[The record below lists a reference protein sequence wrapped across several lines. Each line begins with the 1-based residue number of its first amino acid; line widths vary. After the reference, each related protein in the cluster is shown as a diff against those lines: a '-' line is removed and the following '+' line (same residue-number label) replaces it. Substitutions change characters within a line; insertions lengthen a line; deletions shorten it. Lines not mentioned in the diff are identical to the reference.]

1 MKKYNKGFTLIEL
14 MAVLVILG
22 ILATIVVVNVSP
34 VFQRANLEKV
44 RADMAQTTK
53 ALELYKFN
61 EMTYPNTSQGLDAL
75 ITPHSELK
83 NPFLF
88 PDGGYISS
96 IPLDPWGR
104 EYLYI
109 YPPQKS
115 RNFDL
120 FTLGADGLEGGTGEN
135 TDLGNWI
142 QQQKRLYFN

>member
-142 QQQKRLYFN
+142 Q

>member
-1 MKKYNKGFTLIEL
+1 MKKFNKGFTLIEL

-142 QQQKRLYFN
+142 Q

>member
-1 MKKYNKGFTLIEL
+1 
-14 MAVLVILG
+14 
-22 ILATIVVVNVSP
+22 
-34 VFQRANLEKV
+34 
-44 RADMAQTTK
+44 MAQTTK

-61 EMTYPNTSQGLDAL
+61 ELTYPSTSQGLDAL
-75 ITPHSELK
+75 ISPHSELK

-135 TDLGNWI
+135 TDFGNWI
-142 QQQKRLYFN
+142 Q